1 MAKRKLKILRH
12 LNIFLSISSEMAK
25 EKKSKSK
32 KDDKKKGAGGGGNS
46 KSKQIR
52 VITETE
58 VLKGCSAMS
67 SLSMKEYLGDTETV
81 VALYELRS
89 KASKS
94 SIIVRP
100 LTYYPN
106 SQLGLFASIEIP
118 SKTLISKKTFPMK
131 DIRIF
136 HPADVIQAS
145 RSKVCVSTVPQ

>member
-12 LNIFLSISSEMAK
+12 LNIFLSVLSEMAK

-32 KDDKKKGAGGGGNS
+32 KDDKKKGAGGGG
-46 KSKQIR
+46 KQIR
-52 VITETE
+52 VITVKE

-67 SLSMKEYLGDTETV
+67 SLSMKEYLADTETV

-131 DIRIF
+131 DIRIC

>member
-1 MAKRKLKILRH
+1 
-12 LNIFLSISSEMAK
+12 MAK
-25 EKKSKSK
+25 ENKRSKSK
-32 KDDKKKGAGGGGNS
+32 KDDKKKGAAGGGNL

-52 VITETE
+52 MITVQE
-58 VLKGCSAMS
+58 VLKGCSVMA

-89 KASKS
+89 KASRS

-131 DIRIF
+131 DLRIC
-136 HPADVIQAS
+136 HAADVIQAS

>member
-12 LNIFLSISSEMAK
+12 LNIFLSVSSEMGGK

-32 KDDKKKGAGGGGNS
+32 KVDKKKGAGGGG
-46 KSKQIR
+46 KQIR
-52 VITETE
+52 VITVQEA
-58 VLKGCSAMS
+58 LKGCSVMS

-94 SIIVRP
+94 SIIVRS